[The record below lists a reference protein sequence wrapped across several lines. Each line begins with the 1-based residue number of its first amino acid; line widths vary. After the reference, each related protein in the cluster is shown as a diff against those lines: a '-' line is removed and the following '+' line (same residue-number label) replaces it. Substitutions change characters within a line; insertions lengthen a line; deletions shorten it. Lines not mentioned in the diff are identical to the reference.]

1 MVFQGSLFGSDNDA
15 SSAKSKKAGSSSSA
29 LTGQAPELNGSEPL
43 AARMRP
49 RTLDEIVGQEHILG
63 PGKLMRHLI
72 ESDKVTSMILW
83 GPPGSGKT
91 TLAEVIAL
99 QTNAQFVRLN
109 AVSAGVAD
117 LRRIAEEARKN
128 RFVGQRTILF
138 VDEIHRFNKSQQD
151 AILPHVERG
160 VMTLIGAT
168 TENPSF
174 EVNSALLS
182 RTRVFVLRALDEE
195 QIILLLRRAL
205 DDKERGLG
213 KWNVALS
220 DEALSQ
226 IAIFASGDART
237 ALNVLELAV
246 QGSGATEQEG
256 EQQGEPVQI
265 TLEMIED
272 AMQHRAL
279 LYDKGGD
286 QHYDMIS
293 ALHKA
298 VRGSDPDGSLYWLIR
313 MLEAGEDPLY
323 IARRVVRMAAED
335 IGLADP
341 QALSLCVAAQQGVHF
356 VGMPEAGVI
365 LAEAVAYL
373 AAAPKSN
380 SVYNAYN
387 QIRAEI
393 IAGHNDPVPLWIRNA
408 PTSLM
413 KNLGYGKDYKYAHDF
428 YKDMSSE
435 DPERP
440 PAAKLQEYL
449 PESLAGR
456 HFYEPGQQ
464 GKEASI
470 KRWLEQHR
478 AGSDSDKS

>member
-1 MVFQGSLFGSDNDA
+1 MVYQESLFGSDDGGSAARNKKGAA
-15 SSAKSKKAGSSSSA
+15 SSALSNS
-29 LTGQAPELNGSEPL
+29 QDVAPTGSEPL

-49 RTLDEIVGQEHILG
+49 RTLDEVVGQEHMLG
-63 PGKLMRHLI
+63 PGKLLRRII

-91 TLAEVIAL
+91 TLAEVIAH
-99 QTNAQFVRLN
+99 QTNAEFVRLN

-117 LRRIAEEARKN
+117 LRRIAEEGKKN
-128 RFVGQRTILF
+128 RFMNKRTILF
-138 VDEIHRFNKSQQD
+138 VDEIHRFNKGQQD

-160 VMTLIGAT
+160 VVTLIGAT

-195 QIILLLRRAL
+195 QVVLILRRAL
-205 DDKERGLG
+205 EDRERGLG
-213 KWNVALS
+213 DWNVTVDDTVLRQVAL
-220 DEALSQ
+220 
-226 IAIFASGDART
+226 FASGDART
-237 ALNVLELAV
+237 ALNILELAV
-246 QGSGATEQEG
+246 QGSGDLAEAG
-256 EQQGEPVQI
+256 ESIEI
-265 TLEMIED
+265 STAMIED

-279 LYDKGGD
+279 QYDKGGE

-313 MLEAGEDPLY
+313 MLEAGEDPMYL
-323 IARRVVRMAAED
+323 ARRMVRMASED

-341 QALSLCVAAQQGVHF
+341 QALSICVAAQQGLHL

-365 LAEAVAYL
+365 LAEAIVYL
-373 AAAPKSN
+373 ASAPKSN
-380 SVYNAYN
+380 AVYNAYN

-393 IAGHNDPVPLWIRNA
+393 LGGHNDPVPLWIRNA
-408 PTSLM
+408 PTGLM

-428 YKDMSSE
+428 YKDMPVE

-440 PAAKLQEYL
+440 PAVKLQEYL

-456 HFYEPGQQ
+456 RFYEPGKQ

-470 KRWLEQHR
+470 QHWLTQRRGEEPSQ
-478 AGSDSDKS
+478 